1 MSRNRLMLALGFVI
15 VLSMVLA
22 ACGGGTATVAPA
34 TAVPATAVPPT
45 AVPVRNGAIVDK
57 VVFTA
62 INQADE
68 AVTQLQAGQI
78 DLYAYTVS
86 DPNLFAT
93 VKGDPKLGYT
103 TSFGSYNEMT
113 FNPILNFTDGRLNP
127 FGDPQIREAMNYLI
141 DRDYISKEIFGGLAV
156 PKYTN
161 LNSAFADYARYIDVT
176 RAIENQYAYNLDKA
190 NAIVTERMTALGAV
204 MGADGKWMNADGKT
218 PVVIIG
224 IIRTEDK
231 RKDIGDYF
239 CNQLEK
245 IGFTCDRQYK
255 TRTEASPIWNGRTP
269 ALADGGFN
277 FYTGGWITTAISRD
291 DGTNFDYFYTELG
304 GTAPL
309 NVAQKNDPAY
319 HNADNTGCADKLW
332 VNNFATMDERAQL
345 FKECLYLS
353 MKDSNRIWVVDQ
365 ISFSPTVANL
375 AVTYD
380 LAGGIAGAGL
390 WPFTIQFKG
399 QEGGTVRWAQPGVL
413 VDPWNPIGGS
423 NWIYDQSVERATQD
437 FGTISNPY
445 TGLAL
450 PQRVEKLD
458 LVAKTGLPIGK
469 TLDWVTLTFQDKID
483 VPADAWADWDAKTQ
497 TFIPAGE
504 GKTANIKATVTY
516 PADLFTTVKWHDG
529 SALSMGDFVM
539 GMILTF
545 DLAKPDSALYD
556 EAQVASLDAY
566 MSHFKGVKIE
576 STNPLVITT
585 YDDLYALD
593 AENNAFTWWPN
604 YLYGPGSWHALSAG
618 ILAETNK
625 ELAFSADKAT
635 ALSIEWMSFIAGPS
649 LAILEK
655 YVGQAG
661 TDNYIPYVPTMG
673 QYVTA
678 EEATARWANLKAW
691 YLAHG
696 NFWIGTGPFYLES
709 VFPVEGSVTIARN
722 PDYPDPSTKWAGFAA
737 PQIPVVDLTGPAEVA
752 IGSTGTFTVTI
763 TYNNAPYAAA
773 DIDGVKFLVFG
784 ADGSLVTTGQA
795 TFVADGQY
803 TIDVP
808 TTGMAAG
815 SNKLEVAVTSKL
827 ESIPAIVNIQ
837 FVTK

>member
-1 MSRNRLMLALGFVI
+1 MLALGFVI
-15 VLSMVLA
+15 ILSMVLA
-22 ACGGGTATVAPA
+22 ACGGGTATPAAVVPTTAP
-34 TAVPATAVPPT
+34 TEVVVVPPHM
-45 AVPVRNGAIVDK
+45 GALVDK

-78 DLYAYTVS
+78 DVYAYTVS

-93 VKGDPKLGYT
+93 VKGDPKLSYT
-103 TSFGSYNEMT
+103 TSFGSYNEIT
-113 FNPILNFTDGRLNP
+113 FNPILTFTDGTLNP
-127 FGDPQIREAMNYLI
+127 FGDPQVREAMNYLI
-141 DRDYISKEIFGGLAV
+141 DRDYISSEIFGGLAV

-176 RAIENQYAYNLDKA
+176 RTIENQYAYNLDKA
-190 NAIVTERMTALGAV
+190 NAIITERMTALGAV

-218 PVVIIG
+218 PVTIIG

-231 RKDIGDYF
+231 RKDIGDYLS
-239 CNQLEK
+239 NQLEK
-245 IGFTCDRQYK
+245 IGFVVDRQYK
-255 TRTEASPIWNGRTP
+255 TRTEASPIWNGRAP
-269 ALADGGFN
+269 ALEDHGFN

-332 VNNFATMDERAQL
+332 TNNFASMDERAQL
-345 FKECLYLS
+345 FKTCLELS

-365 ISFSPTVANL
+365 ISFSPMTANL

-380 LAGGIAGAGL
+380 LAGGVAGAQL
-390 WPFTIQFKG
+390 WPYTIDLKDQD
-399 QEGGTVRWAQPGVL
+399 GGTVRWAQPGVL
-413 VDPWNPIGGS
+413 VDPWNPIAGT
-423 NWIYDQSVERATQD
+423 NWVYDSSVIRATED
-437 FGTISNPY
+437 TGTIANPY

-450 PQRVEKLD
+450 PSRIEKMD

-469 TLDWVTLTFQDKID
+469 TLDWVNLTFQDKID
-483 VPADAWADWDAKTQ
+483 VPADAWADWDATNQ

-504 GKTANIKATVTY
+504 GKTANVKVTVTY
-516 PADLFTTVKWHDG
+516 PTDMFTTVKWHDG
-529 SALSMGDFVM
+529 SPLSVGDFVL

-545 DLAKPDSALYD
+545 DTAKPESAIYD
-556 EAQVASLDAY
+556 EAQVATLDAY
-566 MSHFKGVKIE
+566 LSHFKGVKIE
-576 STNPLVITT
+576 STSPLVIST

-593 AENNAFTWWPN
+593 AENNVISWWPN
-604 YLYGPGSWHALSAG
+604 YGPIPSPGSWHALAAG

-635 ALSIEWMSFIAGPS
+635 TLSVEWMSYIAGPS

-655 YVGQAG
+655 YVNQAA
-661 TDNYIPYVPTMG
+661 TDNYIPYASFLG

-678 EEATARWANLKAW
+678 EEATTRWANIKAW

-696 NFWIGTGPFYLES
+696 SFWVGTGPFYLES

-722 PDYPDPSTKWAGFAA
+722 PDYPDASDKWAGFAA
-737 PQIPVVDLTGPAEVA
+737 PPIPVVDLTGPAEVA
-752 IGSTGTFTVTI
+752 IGTAATFTVTVSF
-763 TYNNAPYAAA
+763 NNAPYAAA
-773 DIDGVKFLVFG
+773 DVDGVKFLVFG
-784 ADGSLVTTGQA
+784 ADGNLVTTGQA

-803 TIDVP
+803 TIDLP

-827 ESIPAIVNIQ
+827 VSIPAITNIQ